1 MKKKTKTDRIVKT
14 VLGGAAG
21 GAICQVVKG
30 TIMKGKSSL
39 YTDLGSIAIGAILP
53 SLVKM
58 DGIDELGAGMIGA
71 GAAGVIA
78 SSVPSLAGTPFSR
91 FNNALTG
98 TAYRQSIIGKGQ
110 KKKSKQRPNLK
121 GSPFKNVLF

>member
-39 YTDLGSIAIGAILP
+39 YTDLGAIAVGCDPSFPCEDGRYRRIGRWH
-53 SLVKM
+53 
-58 DGIDELGAGMIGA
+58 DRA
-71 GAAGVIA
+71 GAAGVIGKA
-78 SSVPSLAGTPFSR
+78 RSPRWPVLRSAG
-91 FNNALTG
+91 
-98 TAYRQSIIGKGQ
+98 SIMPCTVRVRLIAKTLSARV
-110 KKKSKQRPNLK
+110 KKKIKTAS
-121 GSPFKNVLF
+121 

>member
-14 VLGGAAG
+14 ILGGAAG

-39 YTDLGSIAIGAILP
+39 YTDLGAIAVGAILP

-58 DGIDELGAGMIGA
+58 DGIGELGAGMIGA

-91 FNNALTG
+91 FNNALYG
-98 TAYRQSIIGKGQ
+98 ANAAYRKSIIGKGQ
-110 KKKSKQRPNLK
+110 KKNQES
-121 GSPFKNVLF
+121 VLM

>member
-58 DGIDELGAGMIGA
+58 DGIGELGAGMIGA

-91 FNNALTG
+91 FNNALYG
-98 TAYRQSIIGKGQ
+98 ANAAYRQSIIGKGQ
-110 KKKSKQRPNLK
+110 KKNPN
-121 GSPFKNVLF
+121 SVLM

>member
-1 MKKKTKTDRIVKT
+1 MKKKRKTDRIVKT

-21 GAICQVVKG
+21 GAITQVVKG
-30 TIMKGKSSL
+30 TIMKGKKTL
-39 YTDLGSIAIGAILP
+39 YTDLAAIAIGAIAP

-58 DGIDELGAGMIGA
+58 DGIEELGAGMIGA

-91 FNNALTG
+91 FNNALYG
-98 TAYRQSIIGKGQ
+98 ANAAYRRNILSGNGQ
-110 KKKSKQRPNLK
+110 KKNRDSILI
-121 GSPFKNVLF
+121 

>member
-30 TIMKGKSSL
+30 TKGKNSL
-39 YTDLGSIAIGAILP
+39 YTDLGAIAIGAVLP
-53 SLVKM
+53 ALVKM
-58 DGIDELGAGMIGA
+58 DGIGELGAGMIGA

-91 FNNALTG
+91 FNNALYG
-98 TAYRQSIIGKGQ
+98 TAYRQSILSGKGQ
-110 KKKSKQRPNLK
+110 KKNQNSGLM
-121 GSPFKNVLF
+121 

>member
-1 MKKKTKTDRIVKT
+1 MKKKMKTDRIVKT

-39 YTDLGSIAIGAILP
+39 YTDLGAIAVGAILP
-53 SLVKM
+53 ALVKM
-58 DGIDELGAGMIGA
+58 DGIGELGAGMIGA

-91 FNNALTG
+91 FNNALYG
-98 TAYRQSIIGKGQ
+98 AGAAYRQSLLSDKVQ
-110 KKKSKQRPNLK
+110 KKNQNS
-121 GSPFKNVLF
+121 VLM

>member
-1 MKKKTKTDRIVKT
+1 MKKKMKTDRIVKT

-39 YTDLGSIAIGAILP
+39 YTDLVAIAVGAILP
-53 SLVKM
+53 ALVKM
-58 DGIDELGAGMIGA
+58 DGIGELGAGMIGA

-91 FNNALTG
+91 FNNALYG
-98 TAYRQSIIGKGQ
+98 ANAAYRQSIIGKGQ
-110 KKKSKQRPNLK
+110 KKNQNS
-121 GSPFKNVLF
+121 VLM

>member
-39 YTDLGSIAIGAILP
+39 YTDLVAIGAILP

-58 DGIDELGAGMIGA
+58 DGIGELGAGMIGA

-91 FNNALTG
+91 FNNALYG
-98 TAYRQSIIGKGQ
+98 AGAAYRQSLLSGKGQ
-110 KKKSKQRPNLK
+110 KKNQNS
-121 GSPFKNVLF
+121 VLM

>member
-21 GAICQVVKG
+21 GAITQVVKG
-30 TIMKGKSSL
+30 TIMKGKNSL
-39 YTDLGSIAIGAILP
+39 YTDLGAIAIGAVLP
-53 SLVKM
+53 ALVKM

-78 SSVPSLAGTPFSR
+78 SSVPSLSGL
-91 FNNALTG
+91 NLALSGNQTD
-98 TAYRQSIIGKGQ
+98 YRRRLISGPRSQ
-110 KKKSKQRPNLK
+110 KKS
-121 GSPFKNVLF
+121 SPMS

>member
-30 TIMKGKSSL
+30 TIMKGKNSL
-39 YTDLGSIAIGAILP
+39 YTDLGAIAIGAVLP

-58 DGIDELGAGMIGA
+58 DGIGELGA

-91 FNNALTG
+91 FNNALYG
-98 TAYRQSIIGKGQ
+98 TAYRQSILSGKGQ
-110 KKKSKQRPNLK
+110 KKNQNS
-121 GSPFKNVLF
+121 VLM

>member
-30 TIMKGKSSL
+30 TIMKGKNSL
-39 YTDLGSIAIGAILP
+39 YTDLGAIAIGAVLP
-53 SLVKM
+53 ALVKM
-58 DGIDELGAGMIGA
+58 DGIGELGAGMIGA

-91 FNNALTG
+91 FNNALYG
-98 TAYRQSIIGKGQ
+98 ANAAYRQNIIGKGQ
-110 KKKSKQRPNLK
+110 KKNQNS
-121 GSPFKNVLF
+121 VLM

>member
-39 YTDLGSIAIGAILP
+39 YTDLCAIAVGAILP

-58 DGIDELGAGMIGA
+58 DGIGELGAGMIGA

-91 FNNALTG
+91 FNNALYG
-98 TAYRQSIIGKGQ
+98 ANAAYRQSIIGKFQ
-110 KKKSKQRPNLK
+110 KKNQNS
-121 GSPFKNVLF
+121 VLM